1 MSAGRPLS
9 VEVKGTKAMI
19 VLGAD
24 MHKSSHT
31 VAAVAGRTGELLG
44 HRTVVVGARG
54 FAAALAWARGVGAE
68 RVWALEDCR
77 HVSGAFERFL
87 LVRGERVVRVA
98 TRLMAGERRGGRDR
112 GKSDRIDAIAVA
124 RAALREGFERL
135 PVAEL
140 AGVELEIRLLVDHR
154 ERLVRM
160 RTALNNDL
168 LWHLHDLWPEQSL
181 PGSALL
187 SKKWTSR
194 IGRRL
199 ARAEQTARV
208 RIARDELRHMR
219 ELSHTIDAL
228 EAEISELVAE
238 VAPQLLTEPGFGPL
252 TAGKLIGEIAGA
264 QRFATDA
271 KLARAGGIAPIP
283 VSSGKTNRHR
293 LDRGGNRQINTAIH
307 RVAVTRA
314 RCHPETRAYITR
326 KRAEGKSTSEAIRCL
341 KRHLARR
348 IWHLLQPPNPAS
360 QTSVS

>member
-1 MSAGRPLS
+1 
-9 VEVKGTKAMI
+9 MI

-24 MHKSSHT
+24 MHKGSHSI
-31 VAAVAGRTGELLG
+31 AAVVAETGEVLG
-44 HRTVVVGARG
+44 DKIVKVGDRG
-54 FAAALAWARGVGAE
+54 FAAALEWARGLGVE

-98 TRLMAGERRGGRDR
+98 TRLMAGERRGGRER
-112 GKSDRIDAIAVA
+112 GKSDLIDAIAVA

-140 AGVELEIRLLVDHR
+140 AGVELDIRLLVDHR

-168 LWHLHDLWPEQSL
+168 LWHLHDLWPEQTL

-187 SKKWTSR
+187 SKKWAAR
-194 IGRRL
+194 IARRL
-199 ARAEQTARV
+199 ARVEQTARV
-208 RIARDELRHMR
+208 RIARDELRQMR
-219 ELSHTIDAL
+219 ELSRTIDAL
-228 EAEISELVAE
+228 EAEIAALVAQ

-264 QRFATDA
+264 QRFTSDA

-314 RCHPETRAYITR
+314 RCHPETRAYIER
-326 KRAEGKSTSEAIRCL
+326 KRSQGRTNRDAIRCL

-348 IWHLLQPPNPAS
+348 VWHLLQPPKSSLSPSTA
-360 QTSVS
+360 